1 MSTFLI
7 AFQQADNAAGGSI
20 VSTLFSLLIAV
31 LVIAGMWK
39 VFAKAGEPGWASIIP
54 IYNTYVLLKIAG
66 KPWWWLLLLFI
77 PFVNFVIL
85 ILAMISLAQAFGKGT
100 GFALGLIFLSPIF
113 IPILGFGSAKYVGV
127 QPQRVAPAMA

>member
-31 LVIAGMWK
+31 LVIAGLWK
-39 VFAKAGEPGWASIIP
+39 VFAKAGQPGWASIIP
-54 IYNTYVLLKIAG
+54 IYNTYILLKIAG
-66 KPWWWLLLLFI
+66 KPAWWLVLLFI
-77 PFVNFVIL
+77 PFVNFVIA
-85 ILAMISLAQAFGKGT
+85 ILAMISLAQAFGKST

-113 IPILGFGSAKYVGV
+113 IPILGFGSAQYVGA